1 MKHPGSTRRTG
12 TIYQI
17 HVIIYLLSR
26 DCICNCTLLRR
37 FLVWVVGAG
46 CKGRPESGVCIK
58 HRYICIVEVSCS
70 WTLSR
75 ENKIV
80 TSTFVSF
87 PALLYDSFKPS
98 WHSPDT
104 HLLTWQLFL
113 KFNWLLL
120 YLCVSSGSC
129 MIVGYEPF
137 VFLKSWFCLFWRWPA
152 KFLNVIF

>member
-46 CKGRPESGVCIK
+46 CKGGPESGVCIK

-87 PALLYDSFKPS
+87 PALLYDSWIAPSDQEEKAFKPS
-98 WHSPDT
+98 WPSPDT

-137 VFLKSWFCLFWRWPA
+137 VFFF
-152 KFLNVIF
+152 KFQNVIF